1 MVPPECGF
9 TERLTFLVHDTC
21 LQVRKWGASV
31 PIPGVVFWHERHTC
45 LLSKLGRLTHYFIFF
60 LHPLTCPLKP
70 AWYSANGFVTGSCG
84 YEGIEYCR
92 KQYIIVVAGFC
103 IFSAMIAVMDIETPK
118 RKHFD
123 VNISIS
129 HQWALKHLMYINC

>member
-1 MVPPECGF
+1 MSSS
-9 TERLTFLVHDTC
+9 TEVRRLGTNSRRGLLTRTSY
-21 LQVRKWGASV
+21 LPLIQARKAD
-31 PIPGVVFWHERHTC
+31 PLF
-45 LLSKLGRLTHYFIFF
+45 YFF
-60 LHPLTCPLKP
+60 LHPLTCSLKP